1 MGRVLC
7 REGCIANSVE
17 NTRGNNRNIAT
28 SLRNP
33 RGLHKA
39 SETNLPLL
47 LRATEIVR
55 GLHGVPPQLVRR
67 EQEEDSPRIDEG
79 CSNYI

>member
-7 REGCIANSVE
+7 REGCIAYGVE
-17 NTRGNNRNIAT
+17 NTCGKNQNIAM
-28 SLRNP
+28 SLCNP

-39 SETNLPLL
+39 SETNLSLL